1 MSTYL
6 SVTSTWYDSIVC
18 TVTDQASYMVIE
30 YLKIRVSPELR
41 ETFIQKDAEI
51 WTSMLARC
59 PGFISKEV
67 WIEPETPTEV
77 ILIIRWTSR
86 EQWKAVP
93 QEQLEGTQ
101 LHAVRPRVWQ
111 SVSDDSGE

>member
-1 MSTYL
+1 
-6 SVTSTWYDSIVC
+6 
-18 TVTDQASYMVIE
+18 MVIE

-51 WTSMLARC
+51 WTSMLASC

-86 EQWKAVP
+86 QQWKAVP
-93 QEQLEGTQ
+93 QEQLERTQ
-101 LHAVRPRVWQ
+101 KRFDQEFGKAYQMIQASEYQVRKFPQ
-111 SVSDDSGE
+111 TPS

>member
-1 MSTYL
+1 
-6 SVTSTWYDSIVC
+6 
-18 TVTDQASYMVIE
+18 MVIE

-41 ETFIQKDAEI
+41 ERFIQKDAKI
-51 WTSMLARC
+51 WTSMLASC

-93 QEQLEGTQ
+93 QEQLDKTQ
-101 LHAVRPRVWQ
+101 QQFDKEFGKDYQMIQASEYQVRKFPQ
-111 SVSDDSGE
+111 TPS

>member
-1 MSTYL
+1 M
-6 SVTSTWYDSIVC
+6 
-18 TVTDQASYMVIE
+18 
-30 YLKIRVSPELR
+30 RVSPERR

-51 WTSMLARC
+51 WTPMLARC

-86 EQWKAVP
+86 EQWKAIP
-93 QEQLEGTQ
+93 QEQLDKTQ
-101 LHAVRPRVWQ
+101 QQFEQEFGNDSQMIQTSEYQVRKFPQ
-111 SVSDDSGE
+111 TPS